1 MKNKTA
7 LLLLVS
13 PLLNAGTPD
22 SPVDTTAAKP
32 DPWIT
37 PLIDIR
43 ARYEYGDMDGFD
55 PSHAFTIRERL
66 GFKTKAWNGFSFLA
80 EGEFTQSIIDD
91 YHSGDA
97 QAHPVDPS
105 NTTIS
110 DPENYELNQLFAQY
124 AAFDTTVK
132 VGRQKIIYD
141 NAAFIG
147 NVGWR
152 QNEQTYDAA
161 SISSTY
167 FDDLTI
173 NYAYVNR
180 VNRIFGTEATNFGRA
195 AEGDINLL
203 NLSYTGLKKV
213 TLGAYAY
220 LMDFDDA
227 PPGWDNQTFG
237 VSAKGKPTE
246 DLVLYGEFAWQEQA
260 GPLDN
265 QSAIYGHTY
274 AALTFL
280 ENQTV
285 TLGFEYL
292 DAGFQTPLATVH
304 AFNGFSD
311 VLAGPR
317 IAGTLPG
324 LADLYVSHQVPI
336 FWGMKWTNVLHAYGD
351 NSISTNIGWEYNS
364 VISKKFN
371 ENFSAMV
378 EISHFETES
387 LFPTTTRASL
397 GVTYTF

>member
-1 MKNKTA
+1 MKTKTA
-7 LLLLVS
+7 LLLLAT
-13 PLLNAGTPD
+13 PLLHAGTPD
-22 SPVDTTAAKP
+22 APVDTAPPKAEE
-32 DPWIT
+32 WIT

-43 ARYEYGDMDGFD
+43 ARYEFGDVDGFD

-66 GFKTKAWNGFSFLA
+66 GFKTMAWNGLSLLA
-80 EGEFTQSIIDD
+80 EGEFTQSLVDD
-91 YHSGDA
+91 YNSGDA

-110 DPENYELNQLFAQY
+110 DPENFELNQLYGQY

-132 VGRQKIIYD
+132 VGRQRIIYD
-141 NAAFIG
+141 NSAFIG

-167 FDDLTI
+167 FEDLTI

-195 AEGDINLL
+195 AEGDLNLL
-203 NLSYTGLKKV
+203 NLSYAGIKGV

-237 VSAKGKPTE
+237 VSAKGKVC
-246 DLVLYGEFAWQEQA
+246 DSLLLYGEFAWQDQA
-260 GPLDN
+260 GPLDADD
-265 QSAIYGHTY
+265 AIYGHTY
-274 AALTFL
+274 ATLTFL
-280 ENQTV
+280 KDQTV

-304 AFNGFSD
+304 AFNGLAD
-311 VLAGPR
+311 VFAGPR

-324 LADLYVSHQVPI
+324 LADLYVSHTVPI
-336 FWGMKWTNVLHAYGD
+336 FWGVKWTNTLHAYGD
-351 NSISTNIGWEYNS
+351 NAISTDLGWEYNS
-364 VISKKFN
+364 VLSKKFN
-371 ENFSAMV
+371 DNFSGIV

>member
-1 MKNKTA
+1 MKTKTA
-7 LLLLVS
+7 LLLLAA
-13 PLLNAGTPD
+13 PLLHAGTPEA
-22 SPVDTTAAKP
+22 PVQTAAPKE

-43 ARYEYGDMDGFD
+43 ARYEFGDVDGFD
-55 PSHAFTIRERL
+55 PSHAFTTRERL
-66 GFKTKAWNGFSFLA
+66 GFKTMNWNGLSLLA
-80 EGEFTQSIIDD
+80 EGEFTQSIVDD
-91 YHSGDA
+91 YNSGDP
-97 QAHPVDPS
+97 QAHPVDPA

-110 DPENYELNQLFAQY
+110 DPENYELNQLYGQY
-124 AAFDTTVK
+124 SAFETTVR

-161 SISSTY
+161 SISSKY
-167 FDDLTI
+167 FEDLTL

-203 NLSYTGLKKV
+203 NASYTGIKGV

-237 VSAKGKPTE
+237 VSAKGKVCE
-246 DLVLYGEFAWQEQA
+246 NLVLYGEFAWQNQA

-265 QSAIYGHTY
+265 DDAIYGHTY
-274 AALTFL
+274 GTLTFL
-280 ENQTV
+280 KDQTV

-304 AFNGFSD
+304 AFNGFAD
-311 VLAGPR
+311 VFAGPR

-324 LADLYVSHQVPI
+324 LADLYVAHTVPI
-336 FWGMKWTNVLHAYGD
+336 FWDIKWTNAFHAYGD
-351 NSISTNIGWEYNS
+351 NTISTDLGWEYNS
-364 VISKKFN
+364 VLAKKFSD
-371 ENFSAMV
+371 NFSGII